1 MQKDRQTLRKKII
14 NKQEAAL
21 PSAPVH
27 EELDIARIATVHLTS
42 ESSEFP
48 IENAFD
54 EHSGPGGTHWIA
66 PDPGDQVLILQFDVP
81 QTIHEI
87 LMEAEELEVS
97 RTQEVELFLSSD
109 SGSSYRE
116 VLRQEYNFSPPG
128 TTFEREIWSVP
139 AEGVTHLRIEIKP
152 DKAGKPY
159 HANLISLALR

>member
-1 MQKDRQTLRKKII
+1 MRKKIVG
-14 NKQEAAL
+14 KQEAAL

-27 EELDIARIATVHLTS
+27 EEIDIARVANVLLTS

-54 EHSGPGGTHWIA
+54 KQIGPGGTRWVA
-66 PDPGDQVLILQFDVP
+66 SDPGDQVLIFQFDLP

-87 LMEAEELEVS
+87 VLEAEELEVH
-97 RTQEVELFLSSD
+97 RTQEVGLFLSMD
-109 SGSSYRE
+109 GGRSYRE
-116 VLRQEYNFSPPG
+116 VLRQEYNFSPPW

-152 DKAGKPY
+152 DKAGKPCR
-159 HANLISLALR
+159 ATLTSLALR